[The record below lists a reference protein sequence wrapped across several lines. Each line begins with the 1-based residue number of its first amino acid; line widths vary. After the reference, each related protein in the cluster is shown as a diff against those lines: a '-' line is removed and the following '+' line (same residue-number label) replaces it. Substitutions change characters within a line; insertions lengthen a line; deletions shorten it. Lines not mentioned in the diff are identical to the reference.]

1 MGRARCRV
9 SCPARFAA
17 AIATAAQRRN
27 VSSALLSAQIYAESG
42 FNPFAVSPAGAQ
54 GIAQFQPGP
63 TDRAPVRRGP
73 LDRRAGPP
81 DARPP
86 APVRGGAIGAR
97 CLQRRAGAGGALRLR
112 SGDARDP
119 GLGRTDSGA
128 AWWGGA
134 DRFRR
139 RRRAQREA
147 GELKERRSPSCPTFR
162 RKPRA
167 TSTARPLRQLQDR
180 QDAPPASPRPCPLA
194 GAIALL
200 LDPEPLAFSRGIRR
214 RLRRGVSVGELHPP
228 SRRSRSVWASPRLSV
243 ASHVRVEQRSTR
255 LPRLRAKAEVMHRP
269 DAATAS
275 VAADR

>member
-1 MGRARCRV
+1 MPCTATRTPRG
-9 SCPARFAA
+9 PARRSRRRWVRRADRGRRSA
-17 AIATAAQRRN
+17 RRRN
-27 VSSALLSAQIYAESG
+27 G
-42 FNPFAVSPAGAQ
+42 
-54 GIAQFQPGP
+54 
-63 TDRAPVRRGP
+63 
-73 LDRRAGPP
+73 LDLGS
-81 DARPP
+81 
-86 APVRGGAIGAR
+86 
-97 CLQRRAGAGGALRLR
+97 GAGGDVFISAGRVGPTGRAIGLDMTDEMLEL
-112 SGDARDP
+112 ARAN
-119 GLGRTDSGA
+119 A
-128 AWWGGA
+128 ATG
-134 DRFRR
+134 

-147 GELKERRSPSCPTFR
+147 GELKERRSPSCSTFR

-194 GAIALL
+194 GASALL